1 MDLCKEMVCML
12 GTWVK
17 KGGEI
22 RRDWNCQ
29 DHGRREVAAE
39 EEGGE

>member
-1 MDLCKEMVCML
+1 ML

-39 EEGGE
+39 EEGGEQDIGIEEAE